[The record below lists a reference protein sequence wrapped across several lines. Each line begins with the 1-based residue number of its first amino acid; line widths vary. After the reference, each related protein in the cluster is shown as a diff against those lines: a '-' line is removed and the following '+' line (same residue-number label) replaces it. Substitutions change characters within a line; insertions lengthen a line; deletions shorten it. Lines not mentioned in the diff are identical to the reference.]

1 MENILITGATGNV
14 GTAILAHFIP
24 NKDQKIFI
32 ATREKNPVADNALYF
47 DFEDMEGQTPTLQQI
62 NTLFLLRPPHISDV
76 QKFFK
81 PLIANAKM
89 GGVQQIIFLSVQ
101 GAESVS
107 FIPHAKIE
115 KLLIESGMH
124 YTFIR
129 PSYFMQNL
137 TTTLVKDIR
146 EKNRIYLPA
155 GKGKFL
161 WVDVSDIGLAIAK
174 VLQNPENHTNKAY
187 TITGKELMDFHE
199 VAALLSQQLGRQIK
213 FVSPNLFQ
221 FFITKKREG
230 MAAPFIFVMIMLH
243 YLPKFQKPPKISGK
257 FTQLTGKQPRT
268 LEKFIKDN
276 LGVWE

>member
-32 ATREKNPVADNALYF
+32 ATREKN
-47 DFEDMEGQTPTLQQI
+47 
-62 NTLFLLRPPHISDV
+62 
-76 QKFFK
+76 
-81 PLIANAKM
+81 
-89 GGVQQIIFLSVQ
+89 
-101 GAESVS
+101 
-107 FIPHAKIE
+107 
-115 KLLIESGMH
+115 
-124 YTFIR
+124 
-129 PSYFMQNL
+129 
-137 TTTLVKDIR
+137 
-146 EKNRIYLPA
+146 RIYLPA

-161 WVDVSDIGLAIAK
+161 WVDIADIGLAIAK
-174 VLQNPENHTNKAY
+174 VLQNPGNHTNKAY

-199 VAALLSQQLGRQIK
+199 VASLLSRHLNRQIK
-213 FVSPNLFQ
+213 FVSPNLLQ

-243 YLPKFQKPPKISGK
+243 YLPKFQKPPEVSDD
-257 FTQLTGKQPRT
+257 FTQLTSQQPRT